1 MGLWGRDGPG
11 DVEALELIEGL
22 LLSPVPVETEAVCSA
37 VGAVSKEERDK
48 AVKKVTC
55 RDTR

>member
-22 LLSPVPVETEAVCSA
+22 LLSPPALEIEAVCSTLMA
-37 VGAVSKEERDK
+37 VLNENDSSTVSEGKRRD
-48 AVKKVTC
+48 AG
-55 RDTR
+55 

>member
-22 LLSPVPVETEAVCSA
+22 LLSPPALEIEAVCSTLMA
-37 VGAVSKEERDK
+37 VLNENDSSTVSEG
-48 AVKKVTC
+48 
-55 RDTR
+55 